1 MFPSY
6 LASSILVLM
15 LESIESFV
23 VNEALPGLGN
33 FIKEH
38 GFNLVLV
45 LLLAYVMRKFAM
57 AIVSSFIRRAI
68 HSEQFATAQDEE
80 SRVKT
85 LIGIVR
91 TPVRIAI
98 WIIAGMLLLAE
109 IGVDTAPLV
118 ASAGIIGVALG
129 FGAQSLVKDVISGI
143 FMLLENWYRV
153 GDVVELNERVAGVVE
168 QFTLRETVLRDLDG
182 MVHHMTNGEI
192 KVATNM
198 TMDYANVNLNI
209 GVSYDT
215 DIDQA
220 EEIINE
226 VGESLAADEKW
237 KDSISEPPK
246 FLRVN
251 DLGESAIEIKI
262 VGRTKPMRQWDVTG
276 ELRRRLKVA
285 FDEEGIEIPFPQRV
299 LHQPVIKKSTK
310 NKKSTQ

>member
-129 FGAQSLVKDVISGI
+129 FGAQSLVKDVISGV